1 MIRRS
6 DRRSTGL
13 AWVWLHPPDGSSRL
27 CDVPATPWAGGGPST
42 AHISICMTQK
52 LLYLLKAHP
61 GTFSQAHSTKPVKF
75 GQYCWCC
82 RKDDLAAIYNT
93 LSIYKLFLY

>member
-1 MIRRS
+1 
-6 DRRSTGL
+6 
-13 AWVWLHPPDGSSRL
+13 
-27 CDVPATPWAGGGPST
+27 
-42 AHISICMTQK
+42 MTQK

-82 RKDDLAAIYNT
+82 RKDDLAVIYNT
-93 LSIYKLFLY
+93 ASIYKLFLY